1 VASGPQQSGKGAGT
15 VKRSTPKL
23 KKESLANVMRLKA
36 AMLKQANKS
45 QDELQSADLLE
56 AGAQRIEE
64 LEDRLRKRPAS

>member
-1 VASGPQQSGKGAGT
+1 M
-15 VKRSTPKL
+15 KRSKPKP

-36 AMLKQANKS
+36 GMLKQANKS